1 MTSPTFDKILVA
13 VDDSPAALAAVH
25 AAVGVAAGTGACLRF
40 VTVLGDGE
48 LVRALASE
56 ASGGRLEERRHR
68 AAASLLRHV
77 GTEATRAGVSSES
90 AQLEGQPA
98 ALLLSEARDWGAD
111 LIVIGR
117 SDMRGPGHAYVGTV
131 TRHVLEFA
139 EGPVLV
145 VPRPT

>member
-56 ASGGRLEERRHR
+56 ASGGRLRNGVTGPQPPCCVTSAPRPPGP
-68 AAASLLRHV
+68 ASPP
-77 GTEATRAGVSSES
+77 GS

-117 SDMRGPGHAYVGTV
+117 SA
-131 TRHVLEFA
+131 
-139 EGPVLV
+139 
-145 VPRPT
+145 